1 MWVIGHKSGLRTNL
15 ILFSESAQQLITK
28 LTVQNPPEELLRVP
42 DSLVRNLFEPAWD
55 LYEGSVRLRTL
66 RHLRQTQWQSP
77 EELLTAGNTKLTTM
91 VCHAAATSPFYR
103 ARFAEAGIDPTKVT
117 GIEDLRTLP
126 LLTKDDIRAHTDE
139 ILSTAYDKQ
148 DLATAKTG
156 GSTGV
161 ALQVYCD
168 RKGVEKRA
176 GAALRSDEWSGWRIG
191 QPLAAIWGNPP
202 VPRTLK
208 NKLHRLLKDRIIYL
222 DTMKID
228 DVAIDRFLAQWRRM
242 KPGMLYGHAHSI
254 FILCENLKNRG
265 RSLNPQGVVATSM
278 MLIEPERR
286 LIEDV
291 CSIPVTN
298 RYGCEEVSLIGC
310 ECAEHRGMHLNA
322 DHNIVEFLR
331 DDGTPCAPGQDGAIV
346 VTELINFGMP
356 MIRYEV
362 GDRGVS
368 TDRLCL
374 CGRGLPL
381 MESITGRTAD
391 FLKAQDGSR
400 VAGISIIENTLTKLP
415 GIKQLQIVQD
425 EALSV
430 AVNLVPG
437 DGYGDEVAGEL
448 TETLRDILG
457 RDFVVDINQVEA
469 MPRESSG
476 KYRFTICRI

>member
-1 MWVIGHKSGLRTNL
+1 
-15 ILFSESAQQLITK
+15 
-28 LTVQNPPEELLRVP
+28 LRVP
-42 DSLVRNLFEPAWD
+42 DSFVRNISEPAWD

-66 RHLRQTQWQSP
+66 RHLRQAQWQSP
-77 EELLTAGNTKLTTM
+77 EQILAARNTKLIAM

-117 GIEDLRTLP
+117 GMEDLRDLP

-139 ILSTAYDKQ
+139 ILSTAFNMQ
-148 DLATAKTG
+148 DLVPARTG

-176 GAALRSDEWSGWRIG
+176 GAALRSDEWAGWRLG
-191 QPLAAIWGNPP
+191 QPLAAVWGNPP
-202 VPRTLK
+202 VPRTMK
-208 NKLHRLLKDRIIYL
+208 NRLRLLFKDRVIYL

-228 DVAIDRFLAQWRRM
+228 DAAIDRFLAQWRRM
-242 KPGMLYGHAHSI
+242 RPGMLYGHAHSI
-254 FILCENLKNRG
+254 FILCENLKDRG
-265 RSLNPQGVVATSM
+265 LSLNPGSIVATSM

-286 LIEDV
+286 VIEEV
-291 CSIPVTN
+291 CGIPVTN

-310 ECAEHRGMHLNA
+310 ECEEHNGMHLNA
-322 DHNIVEFLR
+322 DHNVVEFLR
-331 DDGTPCAPGQDGAIV
+331 DDGTPCAPGEDGRIV

-362 GDRGVS
+362 GDRGVP
-368 TDRLCL
+368 TDRLCP

-415 GIKQLQIVQD
+415 GIKQLQIVQT
-425 EALSV
+425 EALKLT
-430 AVNLVPG
+430 VNLVPG
-437 DGYGDEVAGEL
+437 SGYGDEVAGRL
-448 TETLRDILG
+448 IETLRDILG
-457 RDFVVDINQVEA
+457 RDFAVAINQVEA
-469 MPRESSG
+469 ILQESSG